1 MKTGTGKRLEIFI
14 DSLNISK
21 NKFAESIGKKAQNL
35 NIYFNGSTEVGYKM
49 MNLIKSIYPQLN
61 IDWLKTG
68 KGEPLINSMVSEFQ
82 LNSNKEGGIVI
93 DREKELLK
101 AELKLKDERIKLLE
115 EALARRSWELITKSG
130 RISNA
135 AKKNNRNNNDK

>member
-1 MKTGTGKRLEIFI
+1 MINTLLENKSSFAMKIGMVSQ
-14 DSLNISK
+14 SLNMYLSGRRNIT
-21 NKFAESIGKKAQNL
+21 NKVLKR
-35 NIYFNGSTEVGYKM
+35 
-49 MNLIKSIYPQLN
+49 IKDAFPQVN

-68 KGEPLINSMVSEFQ
+68 KGEPLINSMVSEFSVNQ
-82 LNSNKEGGIVI
+82 NKEGGSVI

>member
-68 KGEPLINSMVSEFQ
+68 KGEPLMNSMVSEFTV
-82 LNSNKEGGIVI
+82 NSNKEGGSVI
-93 DREKELLK
+93 DKEKEYLRK
-101 AELKLKDERIKLLE
+101 ENEALKLKVEMLE
-115 EALARRSWELITKSG
+115 EALARERREFIYETG
-130 RISNA
+130 QVSNL

>member
-68 KGEPLINSMVSEFQ
+68 KGEPLINSMVSEFTV
-82 LNSNKEGGIVI
+82 NSNKEGGSVI
-93 DREKELLK
+93 DKEKEYLK
-101 AELKLKDERIKLLE
+101 KENEALKLKVEMLE

>member
-1 MKTGTGKRLEIFI
+1 MSSDGTKIRKIIAYLDLSNTE
-14 DSLNISK
+14 
-21 NKFAESIGKKAQNL
+21 FAESIGKNINTLSQYINGRRKITKQLANTIIKA
-35 NIYFNGSTEVGYKM
+35 
-49 MNLIKSIYPQLN
+49 YPQ
-61 IDWLKTG
+61 ISYDWLRFG
-68 KGEPLINSMVSEFQ
+68 RGEMLINSMVSEFQ

-93 DREKELLK
+93 DKEKEYLK
-101 AELKLKDERIKLLE
+101 KENEALKLKVEMLE

>member
-1 MKTGTGKRLEIFI
+1 MKIGMVSQ
-14 DSLNISK
+14 SLNMYLSGRRNIT
-21 NKFAESIGKKAQNL
+21 NKVLKR
-35 NIYFNGSTEVGYKM
+35 
-49 MNLIKSIYPQLN
+49 IKDAFPQVN

-68 KGEPLINSMVSEFQ
+68 KGEPLINSMVSEFSVNQ
-82 LNSNKEGGIVI
+82 NKEGGSVI
-93 DREKELLK
+93 DKEKEYLRK
-101 AELKLKDERIKLLE
+101 ENEALKLKVEMLE